1 VNKRGKQTEEE
12 TCVLCFLNWCNKQH
26 NRNYI
31 YERAEARFT
40 KLKGELRWDFIA
52 YEPDNPQ
59 EWIGIEVKGASM
71 LWEDSRR
78 SEFWQKLCSE
88 LSADLEGR
96 GIQGNFGLIYPP
108 ALDLKPGERLKFREA
123 FVEVLCQKAPNMEL
137 NDLID
142 IGSDI
147 SNKFPSWPREKIK
160 TLREYLEW
168 GEYRPPK
175 LRIAKRA
182 DSGCKVSLDGGRFRA
197 GSLGQAHKEAFNEVF
212 KLKDGAVQANEQLRL
227 AEKMGAKMT
236 ILLLCCDAFVYEDL
250 IEDPV
255 QNLDRHLIPDIDCIY
270 LVDMGTQV
278 KDKVVKIYP
287 G

>member
-1 VNKRGKQTEEE
+1 MDKEIEEKICVERFLDWYNEQHKRDYVYKKTED
-12 TCVLCFLNWCNKQH
+12 H
-26 NRNYI
+26 
-31 YERAEARFT
+31 FT
-40 KLKGELRWDFIA
+40 KLKGKLNWDFVA

-78 SEFWQKLCSE
+78 SEFWQKLCSK
-88 LSADLEGR
+88 LSADLEGK
-96 GIQGNFGLIYPP
+96 GIQGKFGLIRPP
-108 ALDLKPGERLKFREA
+108 AFDLEPRECPKFREA

-137 NDLID
+137 DELID
-142 IGSDI
+142 IGPDI
-147 SNKFPSWPREKIK
+147 SNKFPSWPGERIK
-160 TLREYLEW
+160 TLREYLEG
-168 GEYRPPK
+168 GEYRPCK
-175 LRIAKRA
+175 LRITKWA
-182 DSGCKVSLDGGRFRA
+182 DSGCKVSLAGGRFRA

-212 KLKDGAVQANEQLRL
+212 KLKDGAIRANKQLKL
-227 AEKMGAKMT
+227 AKEMGAKMT
-236 ILLLCCDAFVYEDL
+236 ILLLACDAFVYEDL

-278 KDKVVKIYP
+278 KDKVVKISP